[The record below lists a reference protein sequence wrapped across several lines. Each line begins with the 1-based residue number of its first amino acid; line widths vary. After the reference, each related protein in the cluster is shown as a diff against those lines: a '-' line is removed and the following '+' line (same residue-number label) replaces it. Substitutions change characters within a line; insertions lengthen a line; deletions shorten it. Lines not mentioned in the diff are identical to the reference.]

1 MSLETLCS
9 VLIEDPLSKIQKP
22 PENTVSIVIDALDEC
37 ELSAR
42 DEFVKVL
49 LSKVRNM
56 PRWVKFIVTTR
67 STKLLLEELP
77 HVTVSNI
84 EATERSNTEDIEL
97 FLVDQLQLLYSSSS
111 KDQVQETARK
121 IAARSS
127 GIFLYAH
134 FVFQTAKNRRL
145 LLHELSEIFPHG
157 IASVYE
163 EYIVRSRAE
172 LKVEEEKFIRF
183 LEAVFAA
190 DAPLPESLV
199 LQILGI
205 NQTSRQEKKEARQAL
220 KSLALLFPVKEK
232 HISIFHESLAEW
244 LTEGEDGNESQDF
257 SVTVKDGHRVLA
269 EHCVEFLRAVKKH
282 EEFPHE
288 VSEVENYALTFGFH
302 HMLCAGGYQREFMD
316 CLQDLQLLSS
326 MLETYKRNSEKL
338 GKQIEMSFWTFRF
351 QLDAV
356 VRECK
361 QPHDIHHIIDMLGR
375 LPPCLHSCPQ
385 FLLNLQPT
393 DLLNPE

>member
-1 MSLETLCS
+1 MNLETLCS

-56 PRWVKFIVTTR
+56 PSWVKFIVTTR

-190 DAPLPESLV
+190 DAPLSRITGSPDSWHKSNITAGEERSTSSTEIPCPTFVRLKKNTFPFFTSPLLNGLLKVRMETRATISV
-199 LQILGI
+199 LQSKMAI
-205 NQTSRQEKKEARQAL
+205 A
-220 KSLALLFPVKEK
+220 SLQNIV
-232 HISIFHESLAEW
+232 W
-244 LTEGEDGNESQDF
+244 NF
-257 SVTVKDGHRVLA
+257 SEL
-269 EHCVEFLRAVKKH
+269 
-282 EEFPHE
+282 
-288 VSEVENYALTFGFH
+288 
-302 HMLCAGGYQREFMD
+302 
-316 CLQDLQLLSS
+316 
-326 MLETYKRNSEKL
+326 
-338 GKQIEMSFWTFRF
+338 
-351 QLDAV
+351 
-356 VRECK
+356 
-361 QPHDIHHIIDMLGR
+361 
-375 LPPCLHSCPQ
+375 
-385 FLLNLQPT
+385 
-393 DLLNPE
+393 